1 MSAGFIIIDTLTQ
14 QTFWEKTLSNYCP
27 NWIISIVT
35 AQSGIEFL
43 TGSSTLSSIVKKYSR
58 GLEERYDAIIFQYL
72 ESISEDKLRILS
84 EIEAADNAVLIL
96 NAYIYRR
103 FKFHP
108 DNRPRK
114 ITGLFTSE
122 FSGRKIPPSEHK
134 EVCKS
139 FKAFIFSIRS
149 NIYNFAPSGWT
160 IMEEPEAGWL
170 GELAAEPSSIF
181 DSF

>member
-1 MSAGFIIIDTLTQ
+1 M
-14 QTFWEKTLSNYCP
+14 
-27 NWIISIVT
+27 T
-35 AQSGIEFL
+35 AQSGIDFL
-43 TGSSTLSSIVKKYSR
+43 TGSSNLSTIVKKYSR
-58 GLEERYDAIIFQYL
+58 GLDEHYDTINWQYL
-72 ESISEDKLRILS
+72 EGISEDKLRILS
-84 EIEAADNAVLIL
+84 EIEAADNAVSIL

-108 DNRPRK
+108 DNKPRK

-122 FSGRKIPPSEHK
+122 FKGKKTPPPDHK

-160 IMEEPEAGWL
+160 IIEETEAGWL
-170 GELAAEPSSIF
+170 GELVADPSSIF

>member
-1 MSAGFIIIDTLTQ
+1 M
-14 QTFWEKTLSNYCP
+14 
-27 NWIISIVT
+27 T
-35 AQSGIEFL
+35 AQSGVDFL
-43 TGSSTLSSIVKKYSR
+43 TGSSNLSAIVKKYSR
-58 GLEERYDAIIFQYL
+58 GLGEHYDTINWQYL
-72 ESISEDKLRILS
+72 EGISEDKLRILS
-84 EIEAADNAVLIL
+84 EIEAADNAVSIL

-108 DNRPRK
+108 DNKPRK

-122 FSGRKIPPSEHK
+122 FKGKKTPPPDHK

-160 IMEEPEAGWL
+160 IIKEPESGWL
-170 GELAAEPSSIF
+170 GELVAEPSSIF

>member
-1 MSAGFIIIDTLTQ
+1 M
-14 QTFWEKTLSNYCP
+14 
-27 NWIISIVT
+27 T

-43 TGSSTLSSIVKKYSR
+43 TGSSTLSAIVKKYSR
-58 GLEERYDAIIFQYL
+58 GLGEHYNTLNWQYL
-72 ESISEDKLRILS
+72 EGISEDKLRILS
-84 EIEAADNAVLIL
+84 EIEAADNAVPIL
-96 NAYIYRR
+96 NAYIYRK

-114 ITGLFTSE
+114 ITGLFSSE
-122 FSGRKIPPSEHK
+122 FKGRKIPPSNHT

-160 IMEEPEAGWL
+160 IIEEPESSWL
-170 GELAAEPSSIF
+170 GELVAEPSSIF